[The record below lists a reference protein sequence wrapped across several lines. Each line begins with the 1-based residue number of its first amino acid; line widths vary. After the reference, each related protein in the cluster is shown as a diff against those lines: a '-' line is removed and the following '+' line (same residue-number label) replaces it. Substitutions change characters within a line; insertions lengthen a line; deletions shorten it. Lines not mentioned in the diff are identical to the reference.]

1 MLSEHAKERLWTMF
15 AVSSILQRFVLP
27 GMFGLAFI
35 GVGIWKD
42 IPWLLIAGLILAA
55 PIVWCYVLIM
65 VVYPII
71 LLFEKPPKRY
81 WEK

>member
-1 MLSEHAKERLWTMF
+1 LL
-15 AVSSILQRFVLP
+15 
-27 GMFGLAFI
+27 GLES
-35 GVGIWKD
+35 G
-42 IPWLLIAGLILAA
+42 PWLLIAGLIPAT